1 MTASNVLLGES
12 VRAPLEDAEFR
23 LELMVM
29 AEDQQIGGVVVMP
42 RSRVPP
48 HVLNQE
54 PRTGAVMVRM
64 SLYMF
69 SVGTD
74 LRVLSVGLDCCFET
88 AAYLLNRSSRNC

>member
-1 MTASNVLLGES
+1 
-12 VRAPLEDAEFR
+12 
-23 LELMVM
+23 MVM

-69 SVGTD
+69 SAGTN
-74 LRVLSVGLDCCFET
+74 LRVLSLGLYFSET
-88 AAYLLNRSSRNC
+88 VAYFLNKSSCNC

>member
-1 MTASNVLLGES
+1 M
-12 VRAPLEDAEFR
+12 EDAEFR

-69 SVGTD
+69 SAGTN
-74 LRVLSVGLDCCFET
+74 LRVLSLGLYFSET
-88 AAYLLNRSSRNC
+88 VAYFLNKSSCNC